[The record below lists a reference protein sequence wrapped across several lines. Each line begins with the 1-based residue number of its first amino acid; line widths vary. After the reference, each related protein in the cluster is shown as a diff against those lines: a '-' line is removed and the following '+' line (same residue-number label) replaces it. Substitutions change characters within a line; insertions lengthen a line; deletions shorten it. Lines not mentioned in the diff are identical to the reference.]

1 MVVWNMVRNCWGG
14 LKPPPHSGQVMPC
27 ASSAFWIWSRLI
39 FSVSTQLCLAYSSSR
54 WSARKRLLHST
65 HSTMGS
71 LKWFTCPDA
80 SKTLPGVIT
89 DDSISRMPS
98 LVTKSSRSLASM
110 FCFRRAPSGP

>member
-1 MVVWNMVRNCWGG
+1 
-14 LKPPPHSGQVMPC
+14 
-27 ASSAFWIWSRLI
+27 
-39 FSVSTQLCLAYSSSR
+39 
-54 WSARKRLLHST
+54 
-65 HSTMGS
+65 MGS